1 MKKFIISIEAVD
13 GKQHQFEIEYKK
25 TVTVAAI
32 ENSIQARE
40 ARFFR
45 FGDRMVNLD
54 NVFSLVVKEKKD

>member
-13 GKQHQFEIEYKK
+13 GKQHEFEIEYKK

-45 FGDRMVNLD
+45 FGERMVNLE
-54 NVFSLVVKEKKD
+54 NVFSLMVKEKRD

>member
-13 GKQHQFEIEYKK
+13 GKQHEFEIEYKK

-54 NVFSLVVKEKKD
+54 NIFSLVVKEKKD

>member
-1 MKKFIISIEAVD
+1 MKKFIIRIEAVD
-13 GKQHQFEIEYKK
+13 GKQHEFEIEYKK
-25 TVTVAAI
+25 TVTVSAI

-45 FGDRMVNLD
+45 FGDCMVNLD

>member
-13 GKQHQFEIEYKK
+13 GKQYEFEIEYKK
-25 TVTVAAI
+25 TVTVSAI

-40 ARFFR
+40 ARFFI
-45 FGDRMVNLD
+45 FGDRMINLD

>member
-13 GKQHQFEIEYKK
+13 GKQHEFEIEYKK
-25 TVTVAAI
+25 TVTVSAI

-45 FGDRMVNLD
+45 FGDYMVNLD

>member
-1 MKKFIISIEAVD
+1 MKKFLISIEAVD
-13 GKQHQFEIEYKK
+13 GKQHEFEIEYKK

>member
-13 GKQHQFEIEYKK
+13 GKQHEFEIEYKK
-25 TVTVAAI
+25 TVTVSAI

-40 ARFFR
+40 SRFFR
-45 FGDRMVNLD
+45 FGDCMVNLD

>member
-13 GKQHQFEIEYKK
+13 GKQHEFEIEHKK
-25 TVTVAAI
+25 TVTVSAI

-45 FGDRMVNLD
+45 FGDRMINLD
-54 NVFSLVVKEKKD
+54 NVFSLMVKEKKD

>member
-13 GKQHQFEIEYKK
+13 GKQHEFEIEYKK

-45 FGDRMVNLD
+45 FGNRMVNLD

>member
-13 GKQHQFEIEYKK
+13 GKQHEFEIEYKK
-25 TVTVAAI
+25 TVTVSAI

-45 FGDRMVNLD
+45 FGDCMVNLD

>member
-13 GKQHQFEIEYKK
+13 GKQHEFEVEYKK
-25 TVTVAAI
+25 TVTVTDI

-45 FGDRMVNLD
+45 FGDRMINLD

>member
-1 MKKFIISIEAVD
+1 MKKFIISIVAVD
-13 GKQHQFEIEYKK
+13 GKQHEFEIEHKK